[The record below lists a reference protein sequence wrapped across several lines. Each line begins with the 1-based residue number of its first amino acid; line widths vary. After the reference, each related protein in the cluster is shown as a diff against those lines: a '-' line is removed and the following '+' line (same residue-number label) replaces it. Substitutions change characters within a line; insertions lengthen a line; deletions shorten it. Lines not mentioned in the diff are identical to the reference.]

1 MAFILLLETKT
12 NFETSKSI
20 LASQQMDDP
29 KTRRDKKKDQREK
42 GSGKDGK
49 YSTKHVRMMEAVQA
63 KSKISK

>member
-1 MAFILLLETKT
+1 
-12 NFETSKSI
+12 
-20 LASQQMDDP
+20 MDDP

-42 GSGKDGK
+42 GGGKDGK

>member
-1 MAFILLLETKT
+1 
-12 NFETSKSI
+12 
-20 LASQQMDDP
+20 MDDP